1 MGERALT
8 DIRITLGAVGAVAL
22 LALAPLSAQA
32 RDIIVHM
39 KNQGADGA
47 MVFEPSFVKAAVGD
61 TIRFQPSNPSHNAE
75 TMANML
81 PAGATPMKG
90 AMNKEAVL
98 TVTKPG
104 LYGIKCM
111 PHYSMGMVALVQVGK
126 VTPAELAA
134 AKAVRLPPV
143 AAKRMTAALAKV
155 K

>member
-1 MGERALT
+1 LT
-8 DIRITLGAVGAVAL
+8 DIRITLGGIAAATL
-22 LALAPLSAQA
+22 LTLAPLSAQA
-32 RDIIVHM
+32 KDIVVHM

-61 TIRFQPSNPSHNAE
+61 TIRFQPTNPSHNAE
-75 TMANML
+75 TMPNML
-81 PAGATPMKG
+81 PVGATPMKG
-90 AMNKEAVL
+90 MMNKEAVL

-126 VTPAELAA
+126 VAPADLAA
-134 AKAVRLPPV
+134 AKAVKLPPF

>member
-1 MGERALT
+1 MNRSAIFGP
-8 DIRITLGAVGAVAL
+8 VAVAI
-22 LALAPLSAQA
+22 LALSAMPA
-32 RDIIVHM
+32 SAKEIVVHM

-47 MVFEPSFVKAAVGD
+47 MVFEPSFVKAAPGD
-61 TIRFQPSNPSHNAE
+61 TISFKPTDPSHNAE
-75 TMANML
+75 TIATML

-90 AMNKEAVL
+90 ALNKEVSM

-126 VTPAELAA
+126 PSAADISA
-134 AKAVRLPPV
+134 AKAVKLPPF

>member
-1 MGERALT
+1 MESDVIDLRLSGGLA
-8 DIRITLGAVGAVAL
+8 AAAL
-22 LALAPLSAQA
+22 LLSPLPAA
-32 RDIIVHM
+32 AKEFVVHM

-47 MVFEPSFVKAAVGD
+47 MVFEPSFVKAAPGD
-61 TIRFQPSNPSHNAE
+61 TIRFKPSDPSHNAE

-81 PAGATPMKG
+81 PAGATPVKG
-90 AMNKEAVL
+90 VVNKEMVL
-98 TVTKPG
+98 TVAKPG

-126 VTPAELAA
+126 VSAAELTA
-134 AKAVRLPPV
+134 AKAVKLPPF